1 MSRVEGDIQRCRT
14 EAVVERDA
22 LQAISAVPL
31 DVQTLVDD
39 SPRGE
44 PSSETADNLGDMTL
58 QQRFRVGAS
67 PASEDVVR
75 PRRRECVGYDV
86 APLDLR
92 LHGGGELGKIVGSHE
107 TERIRDRLVLT
118 PEQLVSGHED
128 SALAF
133 IEG

>member
-44 PSSETADNLGDMTL
+44 PSSEAADNLGDMTL
-58 QQRFRVGAS
+58 QQCFGLRAS
-67 PASEDVVR
+67 SASEDVVR
-75 PRRRECVGYDV
+75 PRRRECVGYDM
-86 APLDLR
+86 APLDFRLR
-92 LHGGGELGKIVGSHE
+92 CSGELRK
-107 TERIRDRLVLT
+107 
-118 PEQLVSGHED
+118 
-128 SALAF
+128 
-133 IEG
+133 